1 MSSSKKQS
9 AELHVTLAESIDC
22 DRTFRR
28 YSDMALLSRLLATPS
43 RLGLRHAVTVPVR
56 RGFRKY
62 EHNLEWHRSLP
73 QLFEQTTVSEDS
85 VLVASP
91 YEYEADERETPF
103 LREGRGFVGQ
113 AMKYSMFHSHEELWE
128 EIQNHRHRGQVQLF
142 NEVLEEGR
150 PRCLYFDLD
159 GDAAYNLSH
168 ETIVKLLHLF
178 VRVFFHGD
186 ALGWNIEE
194 PEPVVL
200 TSCRPDKYSCHVLF
214 PQIQFA
220 NFAHQNQYLPALLRL
235 AQEATVELEG
245 QGSQHILKHVLDG
258 AVYKKLQLLRGP
270 WACKLKGGHIDTAT
284 RMEPEEP
291 YWGDDLTCFASYVQP
306 DYALELPCMNE
317 IAERNPLVGR
327 ILQDS
332 AHSSF
337 LRREDNSIF
346 SPDFQTQL
354 GPKFLDLAGLT
365 QLERYETCM
374 ELLQP
379 ERACDWWS
387 WFRVSGVT
395 STMLDKYHDNDAA
408 RQRIWDTHC
417 RWSGQYPHFCEQENF
432 EVVMKAQERRT
443 PGIKFLVEVLE
454 HDYPGLEVRQEAWPF
469 RIPHKTS
476 RMAV

>member
-1 MSSSKKQS
+1 
-9 AELHVTLAESIDC
+9 
-22 DRTFRR
+22 
-28 YSDMALLSRLLATPS
+28 MALLSRLLATPS

-62 EHNLEWHRSLP
+62 EHNLEWHKSLA
-73 QLFEQTTVSEDS
+73 QLYERTTVSDDS

-91 YEYEADERETPF
+91 YEYEADARETPF
-103 LREGRGFVGQ
+103 LRDRQGFVGQ

-128 EIQNHRHRGQVQLF
+128 EIENHRDRGQVQLF
-142 NEVLEEGR
+142 NEVLEESR

-159 GDAAYNLSH
+159 GDAAYNGSQSHASLITLLRLS
-168 ETIVKLLHLF
+168 VRLF
-178 VRVFFHGD
+178 FRGD
-186 ALGWNIEE
+186 ELGWNIEE
-194 PEPVVL
+194 PEPVVM

-220 NFAHQNQYLPALLRL
+220 NYVHQNQYIPSLLRF
-235 AQEATVELEG
+235 AQEASFELKG
-245 QGSQHILKHVLDG
+245 QGTRQVLKHVLDA

-270 WACKLKGGHIDTAT
+270 WACKLKGGNIDTAT

-291 YWGDDLTCFASYVQP
+291 YWGDDLTCFASYVKP
-306 DYALELPCMNE
+306 EYALELPSMDE
-317 IAERNPLVGR
+317 IVERNPLVKS

-332 AHSSF
+332 AASSF
-337 LRREDNSIF
+337 DRREDASIF
-346 SPDFQTQL
+346 SPDFQTQS

-374 ELLQP
+374 ERLQP

-395 STMLDKYHDNDAA
+395 STMLDKYQDDDVA

-417 RWSGQYPHFCEQENF
+417 RWSSQYPNFCEQENL
-432 EVVMKAQERRT
+432 EIVMKAQERRT
-443 PGIKFLVEVLE
+443 PGVKLLVEVLE

-469 RIPHKTS
+469 RIS
-476 RMAV
+476 RQSSRVNMITRVLK